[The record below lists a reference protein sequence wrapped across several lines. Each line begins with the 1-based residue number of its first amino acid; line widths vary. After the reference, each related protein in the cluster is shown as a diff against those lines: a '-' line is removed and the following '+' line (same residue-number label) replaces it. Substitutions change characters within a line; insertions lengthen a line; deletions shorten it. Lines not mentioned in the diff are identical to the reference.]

1 MLIDLKFDSEDG
13 SLRVPKINLH
23 LFQGMLYNLL
33 PVAFA
38 QFLHDTGFETEK
50 RRFKLFAFSW
60 PRGKG
65 KPVFMDNHL
74 VFKTPLRI
82 TISTPINKTVSGI
95 TDGALGK
102 SSVRIGNST
111 LFCSGILTR
120 NPLVER
126 EEINLYTLSPITC
139 YSTLYKKTGEPY
151 TLYHSPVES
160 EFISQ
165 IHTNLARKYNAL
177 FPDRAIPE
185 GNVRITPSGE
195 IREQIARFRP
205 DDPRPIKGWWGRF
218 HLQGPRELL
227 QTALDCGL
235 GAKNSAGFGCVEPAR
250 SRNQIAISSESR

>member
-82 TISTPINKTVSGI
+82 TISTPIKETVSGI

-139 YSTLYKKTGEPY
+139 YSTLYKKTGDTFERIAFAN
-151 TLYHSPVES
+151 
-160 EFISQ
+160 FISARRHLR
-165 IHTNLARKYNAL
+165 IHTSK
-177 FPDRAIPE
+177 
-185 GNVRITPSGE
+185 
-195 IREQIARFRP
+195 
-205 DDPRPIKGWWGRF
+205 RF
-218 HLQGPRELL
+218 HCVQEAHSLIITYFPKIWRF
-227 QTALDCGL
+227 
-235 GAKNSAGFGCVEPAR
+235 GFGSAQVPHTRSPQSSLPPIR
-250 SRNQIAISSESR
+250 SREPSAAVLLALGDGIVPTTP